1 MTWQEL
7 MKFKRKDWDLSEV
20 WLFCH
25 FAMLILSLSMVVTC
39 LVYVICKVEP
49 PEDFPDSMPLPPVE
63 KGRPPRQVLGLSLLW
78 SLSLQKSNH
87 ATWKWWFST
96 TLKNQSPPQTEDFSW
111 IFSCFSASSPVF
123 WRVFYVDTVY
133 RSRLFLGVRDTQW
146 WAELPEA
153 PWNAKWF
160 PPWLSRLHGPAKN
173 CSSSLR
179 RCRCCPKWTRG
190 VVQWLVSG
198 WGFGGFLVIS
208 CGF

>member
-1 MTWQEL
+1 MVGGGDWLKLFLVAHAESLISMTWQEL

-87 ATWKWWFST
+87 AT
-96 TLKNQSPPQTEDFSW
+96 
-111 IFSCFSASSPVF
+111 
-123 WRVFYVDTVY
+123 
-133 RSRLFLGVRDTQW
+133 
-146 WAELPEA
+146 
-153 PWNAKWF
+153 
-160 PPWLSRLHGPAKN
+160 
-173 CSSSLR
+173 
-179 RCRCCPKWTRG
+179 
-190 VVQWLVSG
+190 
-198 WGFGGFLVIS
+198 
-208 CGF
+208 